1 MQYRTPSM
9 AQGVFYTYWFE
20 KNLQGD
26 IVAVYNEEATK
37 LVSYTYDAWGNF
49 STTISN
55 YNGTNWIASYN
66 PFRYRGY
73 YYDTET
79 GFYYLNSRYYN
90 PQWGRFLNADGYI
103 STGTGILGYNMF
115 AYCGNNPI
123 MRVDPTG
130 EFWWIIPLIK
140 TVIVAV
146 AAAIVADLIVSNATD
161 NSIIGPSKKEH
172 RARNQNQE
180 DYIQSL
186 GDTDE
191 ERINRIVKDWDEQSD
206 SANIYHRFKNG
217 DQNEEAKY
225 NKKYLSPDKHM
236 EVVIC
241 FPIGGKAPYIV
252 KDPYNEGTYNFE
264 NDGVGHLINDMYP
277 YWKWGNSSTDGQ
289 FYRILDR
296 IIGRW

>member
-1 MQYRTPSM
+1 M
-9 AQGVFYTYWFE
+9 
-20 KNLQGD
+20 
-26 IVAVYNEEATK
+26 
-37 LVSYTYDAWGNF
+37 
-49 STTISN
+49 
-55 YNGTNWIASYN
+55 
-66 PFRYRGY
+66 
-73 YYDTET
+73 
-79 GFYYLNSRYYN
+79 
-90 PQWGRFLNADGYI
+90 
-103 STGTGILGYNMF
+103 
-115 AYCGNNPI
+115 
-123 MRVDPTG
+123 
-130 EFWWIIPLIK
+130 
-140 TVIVAV
+140 
-146 AAAIVADLIVSNATD
+146 
-161 NSIIGPSKKEH
+161 
-172 RARNQNQE
+172 
-180 DYIQSL
+180 

-191 ERINRIVKDWDEQSD
+191 ERINRIIKDYDEQSYR
-206 SANIYHRFKNG
+206 ANIYHRFKNG